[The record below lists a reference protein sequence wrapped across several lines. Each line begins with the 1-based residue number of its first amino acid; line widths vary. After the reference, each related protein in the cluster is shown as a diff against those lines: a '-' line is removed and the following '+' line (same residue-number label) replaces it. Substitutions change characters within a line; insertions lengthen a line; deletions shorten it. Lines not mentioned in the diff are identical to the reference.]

1 MSYPTLYAGTE
12 IRFSGKLPEHDGLGT
27 LADISQCVV
36 TEDIE
41 GTFELELTY
50 PASGRLFRYLVPDA
64 LLRVELGPMNPFVGS
79 SRQFFRIS
87 RTEYRMDGGA
97 PVVSAFAEHLSYDLN
112 YSYRGPVKLDSK
124 SPGGLLENLMTYRFN
139 THDGF
144 TCSCS
149 LPVQPDSIHW
159 EFDEPFSVREGILI
173 LAEKAGGEI
182 LWDNQ
187 DVKLGLFGEDRDFTV
202 EYGVNMASFS
212 RESDVSEAV
221 TGVYPYYKDNN
232 VYSGHSGPYTL
243 VDNPYGVTRHR
254 LYNCADDVSDQ
265 PTAVEIEKIALSWLR
280 RQTGAPQTSI
290 SATATEVPEG
300 LPIKLYD
307 RVQVA
312 HRAFGVYETARVV
325 RVRYDVLRDRYK
337 ELEIGSLPKDIART
351 IAKIQR
357 KGARG

>member
-27 LADISQCVV
+27 LADVTKCEV

-41 GTFELELTY
+41 GSFELELAS

-79 SRQFFRIS
+79 NRQFFRVA

-112 YSYRGPVKLDSK
+112 YSYTAPFTTDSK
-124 SPGGLLENLMTYRFN
+124 SPSALLDSMVSKRFN
-139 THDGF
+139 SRDGF
-144 TCSCS
+144 SYSCS
-149 LPVQPDSIHW
+149 LPTSTDYLHW
-159 EFDEPFSVREGILI
+159 EFEEPYSMREGLLT
-173 LAEKAGGEI
+173 LAEKSGGEI
-182 LWDNQ
+182 LWDNRE
-187 DVKLGLFGEDRDFTV
+187 VKLGLYGEDRDFTV
-202 EYGVNMASFS
+202 EYGGNMASFT
-212 RESDVSEAV
+212 READVSEAV
-221 TGVYPYYKDNN
+221 TGVYIYYKDGSA
-232 VYSGHSGPYTL
+232 YSGYYGPFTL
-243 VDNPYGVTRHR
+243 ADNPYGVTRHR
-254 LYNCADDVSDQ
+254 LYNCADDVPSQ
-265 PTAVEIEKIALSWLR
+265 PMSSNMEDIALAWLR
-280 RQTGAPQTSI
+280 RQTGAPQTGI
-290 SATATEVPEG
+290 SATVTEVPEG

-325 RVRYDVLRDRYK
+325 RARYDVLRDRYK
-337 ELEIGSLPKDIART
+337 ELEIGSLPKDITRT